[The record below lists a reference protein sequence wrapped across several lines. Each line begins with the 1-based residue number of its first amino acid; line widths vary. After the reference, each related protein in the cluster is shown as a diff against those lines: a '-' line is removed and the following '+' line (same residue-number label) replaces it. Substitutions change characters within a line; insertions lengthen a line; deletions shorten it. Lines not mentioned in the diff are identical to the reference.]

1 MRIKRI
7 YTFMLQTFLPMFC
20 MTFMICL
27 FIVLMQFLWRY
38 VDNLV
43 GKGLGFGVMAELFF
57 YAALTLVPMAL
68 PLAILLASLMTFGNL
83 GESLELLA
91 MKASGI
97 SLLKIMRPL
106 MIFIVCLSIGA
117 FYFQNDILPTANTK
131 MYSLLLGIKNK
142 SPELEIPEGVF
153 YKEIEDYNIYVGEKD
168 FNTGLLKDVIIYIF
182 DGTNIEDATV
192 TVADS
197 ARMQATSD
205 GQHLKFTLWSGQQVG
220 TFKENNQSHVSSQKN
235 LKYRRESFDI
245 KEVYIPYN
253 NDLERTDESMITSR
267 HVGKNLAE
275 LRASVDSMDQR
286 IDSINTGYGR
296 QLVERTYY
304 RTLSEKTKNDSTF
317 FANNT
322 GAFVA
327 ISDPKLNNPDKN
339 LKLSMPINL
348 DSIYSSLRPNQM
360 ADLSRKAKERSSAVI
375 QTFDVRNEMQVIEDK
390 NRSYHVTEIHKKF
403 VLSICCIIFF
413 LIGAPL
419 GAIIRKGGLGV
430 PIITSVAFF
439 IVYFVIDTAGNK
451 RAMNGDWAPWAGV
464 WLSSMVL
471 APIGLFLTWRAIND
485 STLFDIDAYRIG
497 FVKAWRFICRK
508 VPFLKKYQ
516 KIGKGLAVVKAL
528 AHHHKT
534 DNSNNS

>member
-7 YTFMLQTFLPMFC
+7 YTYMLQTFLPMFC
-20 MTFMICL
+20 MTFLICL

-38 VDNLV
+38 AEDLV
-43 GKGLGFGVMAELFF
+43 GKGLGFSVMAELFF

-68 PLAILLASLMTFGNL
+68 PLAVLLASLMTFGNL

-106 MIFIVCLSIGA
+106 IIFIILLSIGA
-117 FYFQNDILPTANTK
+117 FYFQNDILPMANTK
-131 MYSLLLGIKNK
+131 MYSLLIGIKNK

-153 YKEIEDYNIYVGEKD
+153 YKEIEDYNIYVGKKD
-168 FNTGLLKDVIIYIF
+168 FETGLLNDVIIYIF
-182 DGTNIEDATV
+182 DGSNIEDATV

-205 GQHLKFTLWSGQQVG
+205 GQHLKFTLWSGEQVG
-220 TFKENNQSHVSSQKN
+220 TFKDNNQRSTNQKHP
-235 LKYRRESFDI
+235 KYRRESFEM

-253 NDLERTDESMITSR
+253 NDLERTDESVITNR
-267 HVGKNLAE
+267 HVGKNLSE
-275 LRASVDSMDQR
+275 LRLTVDSLDQR
-286 IDSINTGYGR
+286 IDSINTGYGK
-296 QLVERTYY
+296 QLVDRTYY
-304 RTLSEKTKNDSTF
+304 RVISDKVRNDSAY
-317 FANNT
+317 FAERT
-322 GAFVA
+322 GAYVTV
-327 ISDPKLNNPDKN
+327 SDPKNKNPEKALNLN
-339 LKLSMPINL
+339 MPINL
-348 DSIYSSLRPNQM
+348 DSIYSSLRPSQM
-360 ADLSRKAKERSSAVI
+360 ADLSRKARTHSVSVI
-375 QTFDVRNEMQVIEDK
+375 QTFDVRKEMQNIEYK
-390 NRSYHVTEIHKKF
+390 NRSYHIAEIHKKF

-439 IVYFVIDTAGNK
+439 IVYFIIDEAGRK
-451 RAMNGDWAPWAGV
+451 RAMSGEWTPWAGV

-471 APIGLFLTWRAIND
+471 APVGIFLTWRAIND

-497 FVKAWRFICRK
+497 IVKVWRYVCRK
-508 VPFLKKYQ
+508 VPFLKKYE
-516 KIGKGLAVVKAL
+516 KIGKGLSFVKAL
-528 AHHHKT
+528 AHKNKT
-534 DNSNNS
+534 NNQ

>member
-38 VDNLV
+38 VDDLV

-106 MIFIVCLSIGA
+106 IIFIILLSIGA
-117 FYFQNDILPTANTK
+117 FYFQNDILPIANTK
-131 MYSLLLGIKNK
+131 MYSLLIGIKNK

-153 YKEIEDYNIYVGEKD
+153 YKEINDYNIYVGKKD
-168 FNTGLLKDVIIYIF
+168 FETGLLKDVIIYIF
-182 DGTNIEDATV
+182 EGTNIEDATV

-197 ARMQATSD
+197 ARMEATPD
-205 GQHLKFTLWSGQQVG
+205 GQHMKMTLWSGEQVG
-220 TFKENNQSHVSSQKN
+220 TFKSNSQN
-235 LKYRRESFDI
+235 RMSQERHPKYRRESFRM

-275 LRASVDSMDQR
+275 LRLSVDSLDQR
-286 IDSINTGYGR
+286 IDSINIGYGK
-296 QLVERTYY
+296 QLVDRTYY
-304 RTLSEKTKNDSTF
+304 RTVNDRTKFDSLYFAEKT
-317 FANNT
+317 
-322 GAFVA
+322 GAYVA
-327 ISDPKLNNPDKN
+327 EADPKVKDPEKIVQRE
-339 LKLSMPINL
+339 MPINL
-348 DSIYSSLRPNQM
+348 DSIYASLRPAQK
-360 ADLSRKAKERSSAVI
+360 AEVARKAKDRSNAVV
-375 QTFDVRNEMQVIEDK
+375 QTFDVRKEMQNIEYK
-390 NRSYHVTEIHKKF
+390 NRSYHIIEIHKKF

-439 IVYFVIDTAGNK
+439 IVYFVIDTAGNN
-451 RAMNGDWAPWAGV
+451 RATNGEWAPWAGV

-471 APIGLFLTWRAIND
+471 APIGIFLTWRAIND

-497 FVKAWRFICRK
+497 IVKAWRWLCRK
-508 VPFLKKYQ
+508 IPFMKKYQ
-516 KIGKGLAVVKAL
+516 KIGKGLAIVKAL
-528 AHHHKT
+528 AHHRHH
-534 DNSNNS
+534 

>member
-1 MRIKRI
+1 
-7 YTFMLQTFLPMFC
+7 MLQTFLPMFC

-38 VDNLV
+38 AENLV
-43 GKGLGFGVMAELFF
+43 GKGLGVDVLAELFF

-83 GESLELLA
+83 GESLELLS

-106 MIFIVCLSIGA
+106 IVFIIMLAIGA
-117 FYFQNDILPTANTK
+117 FYFQNDVLPMANTK
-131 MYSLLLGIKNK
+131 MYSLLIGIKNK

-153 YKEIEDYNIYVGEKD
+153 YKEIEDYNIYVGKKD
-168 FNTGLLKDVIIYIF
+168 FETGLLKDVVIYIF
-182 DGTNIEDATV
+182 DGSNIEDATV

-197 ARMQATSD
+197 ARMQATPD
-205 GQHLKFTLWSGQQVG
+205 GEHLMFTLWSGEQVG
-220 TFKENNQSHVSSQKN
+220 TFKDNQRRSSEKHP
-235 LKYRRESFDI
+235 KYRRESFNEKI
-245 KEVYIPYN
+245 VFIPYS

-275 LRASVDSMDQR
+275 LRASVDSLDQR
-286 IDSINTGYGR
+286 IDSINTGYGK
-296 QLVERTYY
+296 QLVNQTFFRNM
-304 RTLSEKTKNDSTF
+304 SEKSRNDTVF
-317 FANNT
+317 FTETT
-322 GAFVA
+322 GAFTATDDPRVKNASKSIKQTMA
-327 ISDPKLNNPDKN
+327 IN
-339 LKLSMPINL
+339 I
-348 DSIYSSLRPNQM
+348 DSIYASLQPAQRAEVAKNARSKSSG
-360 ADLSRKAKERSSAVI
+360 VI
-375 QTFDVRNEMQVIEDK
+375 QTFDIRQEMQNIENK
-390 NRSYHVTEIHKKF
+390 NRSYHITEIHKKF

-439 IVYFVIDTAGNK
+439 IVYFIIDEAGKK
-451 RAMNGDWAPWAGV
+451 RAMNGDWVPWAGV

-471 APIGLFLTWRAIND
+471 APIGIFLTWRAIND
-485 STLFDIDAYRIG
+485 STLFDVDAYRIG
-497 FVKAWRFICRK
+497 MVKGWRYVCRK

-516 KIGKGLAVVKAL
+516 KIGKGLAVVKAM
-528 AHHHKT
+528 AHHKK
-534 DNSNNS
+534 DKSNN

>member
-27 FIVLMQFLWRY
+27 FIVLMQLLWRY
-38 VDNLV
+38 VDDFV

-106 MIFIVCLSIGA
+106 FIFILFLSAGA
-117 FYFQNDILPTANTK
+117 FYFQNDILPMANTK
-131 MYSLLLGIKNK
+131 MYSLLIGIKNK

-153 YKEIEDYNIYVGEKD
+153 YKEIEDYNIYVGKKD
-168 FNTGLLKDVIIYIF
+168 FETGLLEDVIIYIF

-197 ARMQATSD
+197 ARMEATPD
-205 GQHLKFTLWSGQQVG
+205 GQHMKMTLWSGEQVG
-220 TFKENNQSHVSSQKN
+220 TFKSNNQNRISNEKHP
-235 LKYRRESFDI
+235 KYRRESFKK
-245 KEVYIPYN
+245 KEVFIPYS

-275 LRASVDSMDQR
+275 LRMSVDSLDQR
-286 IDSINTGYGR
+286 IDSINTGYGK
-296 QLVERTYY
+296 QLVDRTYY
-304 RTLSEKTKNDSTF
+304 RSVIDKTKFDSAYFAEKT
-317 FANNT
+317 
-322 GAFVA
+322 GAYIA
-327 ISDPKLNNPDKN
+327 SADPKIKDPDKTIQ
-339 LKLSMPINL
+339 KAMPINL
-348 DSIYSSLRPNQM
+348 DSIYASLRPFQK
-360 ADLSRKAKERSSAVI
+360 AEVAKRAKERSNSVV
-375 QTFDVRNEMQVIEDK
+375 QTFDVRREMQTIEYK
-390 NRSYHVTEIHKKF
+390 NRSYHITEMHKKF

-439 IVYFVIDTAGNK
+439 IVYFVIDTAGNN
-451 RAMNGDWAPWAGV
+451 RATNGEWAPWAGV

-471 APIGLFLTWRAIND
+471 APIGIFLTWRAIND
-485 STLFDIDAYRIG
+485 STLFDIDAYRIAM
-497 FVKAWRFICRK
+497 VKVWRFICRK
-508 VPFLKKYQ
+508 VPFMKKYE
-516 KIGKGLAVVKAL
+516 KIDKKWAIVKAL
-528 AHHHKT
+528 VHHRENK
-534 DNSNNS
+534 